1 MPGSPQIRDSPICH
15 VCGMDGIIL
24 ESCHSTWI
32 IDPDRM
38 RFRRIL
44 KDVSVEGHAVTT
56 NRRPYY
62 HFHFDPQGET
72 FTVSLNP
79 DGTRRI
85 HSWRHNEN
93 CVQCAGHVTVG
104 AVPGRPAPSCGHLRT
119 VST

>member
-1 MPGSPQIRDSPICH
+1 MPGNPQIRDSPICH
-15 VCGMDGIIL
+15 VCGMDGITL

-56 NRRPYY
+56 NWRPYY
-62 HFHFDPQGET
+62 HFQFDPQGET

-79 DGTRRI
+79 DGSRRI
-85 HSWRHNEN
+85 QSWRHNED
-93 CVQCAGHVTVG
+93 CVQCAGHVT
-104 AVPGRPAPSCGHLRT
+104 AELSLADLRRAAAI
-119 VST
+119 